1 MDTEENGRGLIDGMA
16 PLDGVTEVT
25 KVLKHN
31 SRCPGRNSNLKRR
44 KNVLEKTPLEPL
56 SYSSMGRQELYYN
69 LVLQNDKHSPRWVLQ
84 FEKFLHVVS

>member
-1 MDTEENGRGLIDGMA
+1 M
-16 PLDGVTEVT
+16 
-25 KVLKHN
+25 
-31 SRCPGRNSNLKRR
+31 SRQKFEPETTRR

-84 FEKFLHVVS
+84 FEKFLHVEAALTGYVLFVTTHIRSNCLFLCS